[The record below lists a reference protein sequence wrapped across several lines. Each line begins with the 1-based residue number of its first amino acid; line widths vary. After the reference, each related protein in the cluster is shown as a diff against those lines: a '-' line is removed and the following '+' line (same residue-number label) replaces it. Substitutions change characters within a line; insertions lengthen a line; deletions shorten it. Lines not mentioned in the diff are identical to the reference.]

1 MRSTMP
7 GERLMTG
14 TGSDRER
21 RTEYAAPDGPD
32 SARACSPNTSPIIKA
47 IVNDT
52 GAFTC

>member
-7 GERLMTG
+7 DERPMTG
-14 TGSDRER
+14 AGTGRGRRAENGASDRW
-21 RTEYAAPDGPD
+21 GK
-32 SARACSPNTSPIIKA
+32 ARACSPNTSPIINA